1 MHKEEKHMT
10 PRLIIQQKLTAF
22 VNKYRIYSVTDQGK
36 TDQLIS
42 LAQQKR
48 FKIREKVMFYT
59 DKKRDKLSFTFRAE
73 KIIDIHGRYFVEDPN
88 GKVLGAFRKEFKRS
102 LVNSTWTILDADGTE
117 RYLVKESS
125 MVVAVLRRF
134 IGEIPIIGELG
145 DVIMAF
151 FRYHFSFVD
160 LQTGQEIGKYRKT
173 TLFRDH
179 YVLEATDEL
188 WNSIDWRVLA
198 AMGVALDALQSR

>member
-1 MHKEEKHMT
+1 MT

>member
-1 MHKEEKHMT
+1 MT

-59 DKKRDKLSFTFRAE
+59 DQKRDKLSFTFRAE
-73 KIIDIHGRYFVEDPN
+73 KVIDVHGRYLVEDPN
-88 GKVLGAFRKEFKRS
+88 GKALGAFRKEFKRS

-198 AMGVALDALQSR
+198 AMSVALDALQSR